1 MSDFDH
7 LDNSQKTL
15 LRIKLDGY
23 IEAAVQAARM
33 RNIGLQESLTLTAA
47 AVAREVAAYSL
58 QREKANEIWAAA
70 VDQIY
75 QNAENRAS
83 RAVN

>member
-1 MSDFDH
+1 
-7 LDNSQKTL
+7 
-15 LRIKLDGY
+15 
-23 IEAAVQAARM
+23 M
-33 RNIGLQESLTLTAA
+33 RNIGLQESLTLTAV

-75 QNAENRAS
+75 QNADNRPGF
-83 RAVN
+83 